1 MTVSDYMRGINPS
14 YISAMAEKIIFK
26 IRSVDMNKNLQS
38 LEWLTLK
45 EVKDRRKTIASHYDY
60 YTDYIDSWKQQQE
73 ALANNKRISE
83 DLKKIDVIIKEMEE
97 VEKELKEKGINAE
110 LRYSKGRMRIVY
122 QGRVLFRNI
131 KFK

>member
-1 MTVSDYMRGINPS
+1 
-14 YISAMAEKIIFK
+14 
-26 IRSVDMNKNLQS
+26 MNKNSQS

-45 EVKDRRKTIASHYDY
+45 EVKARRESIASYYDY
-60 YTDYIDSWKQQQE
+60 YTDYIDSWRQQQE
-73 ALANNKRISE
+73 AIANNKRISE

-97 VEKELKEKGINAE
+97 VEKELKERGINAE

-122 QGRVLFRNI
+122 QRRVLFRNI

>member
-1 MTVSDYMRGINPS
+1 
-14 YISAMAEKIIFK
+14 
-26 IRSVDMNKNLQS
+26 MNKNLQS

-45 EVKDRRKTIASHYDY
+45 GVKARRKTIASHYDN

-73 ALANNKRISE
+73 ALANNKRIME

-97 VEKELKEKGINAE
+97 VEKKLKERGINVE

-122 QGRVLFRNI
+122 QGRILFRNI

>member
-1 MTVSDYMRGINPS
+1 
-14 YISAMAEKIIFK
+14 
-26 IRSVDMNKNLQS
+26 MNKNLQS

-83 DLKKIDVIIKEMEE
+83 EFCGQSGCVVSRPRSFIH
-97 VEKELKEKGINAE
+97 
-110 LRYSKGRMRIVY
+110 RSYY
-122 QGRVLFRNI
+122 
-131 KFK
+131 

>member
-1 MTVSDYMRGINPS
+1 
-14 YISAMAEKIIFK
+14 
-26 IRSVDMNKNLQS
+26 MNKNSQS
-38 LEWLTLK
+38 LEWLSLK
-45 EVKDRRKTIASHYDY
+45 EIKVRRENIASYYDY

-83 DLKKIDVIIKEMEE
+83 DLKKIDIIIKEMEE
-97 VEKELKEKGINAE
+97 VEKELKERGINAE

>member
-1 MTVSDYMRGINPS
+1 
-14 YISAMAEKIIFK
+14 
-26 IRSVDMNKNLQS
+26 MNKNLQS
-38 LEWLTLK
+38 LEWLSLK
-45 EVKDRRKTIASHYDY
+45 EVKARRKTIASYYDN

-73 ALANNKRISE
+73 ALANNRRISE

-97 VEKELKEKGINAE
+97 VEKELKERGINAE
-110 LRYSKGRMRIVY
+110 LRYSRGRMRIVY